1 MLEHLAALYPF
12 FLVAGLSI
20 AGTLAVL
27 RRQTRARQRIALDLV
42 RLNQELNFDTLA
54 FLDAGARRLTAAGFR
69 GVDWE
74 VEWFG
79 AVRPGNAGAA
89 TPGRGTV
96 WERRLGAPDMT
107 VRLRFLPGR
116 LAGEH
121 RFFAEF
127 LSETFV
133 LLLQTDL
140 WIKAGGIASA
150 LSEFQRLTLFLGH
163 DVKNLAQFIRILGDQ
178 IETLPPEEERAYLA
192 YLRAAL
198 PLFRQRSERIVK
210 GLVSDRPAAI
220 GEPADVALA
229 ASLERLCAAHG
240 LMPEIRGQGMVRV
253 APSSLDGILDNLL
266 LNHAQHAPRCPL
278 SIDIRPAGGEV
289 TAVIA
294 GGRVEDAN
302 LLHLFEPFWTNS
314 SSGLGLGLHQAR
326 QLARESGGSL
336 GAGVGPD
343 GRLQFELRL
352 PASGQ

>member
-1 MLEHLAALYPF
+1 MLEHLGALYPF

-27 RRQTRARQRIALDLV
+27 RRQTRARQRIALALV
-42 RLNQELNFDTLA
+42 RLNEELNFDTLA
-54 FLDAGARRLTAAGFR
+54 FLEAGARHLTTAGFR
-69 GVDWE
+69 RLDWDI
-74 VEWFG
+74 EWFG
-79 AVRPGNAGAA
+79 ATRRGGAGAA
-89 TPGRGTV
+89 PRAGAV
-96 WERRLGAPDMT
+96 WERRISAPDIT
-107 VRLRFLPGR
+107 VTLRFLPGR
-116 LAGEH
+116 QAGER

-127 LSETFV
+127 LSQTFV

-178 IETLPPEEERAYLA
+178 IEILPPEEERAYLA

-198 PLFRQRSERIVK
+198 PLFQERSERIVK
-210 GLVSDRPAAI
+210 GLVGDRLAAI

-240 LMPEIRGQGMVRV
+240 LMPEICGQGTVRV

-278 SIDIRPAGGEV
+278 AIDIRPAGGEV
-289 TAVIA
+289 TIVIA
-294 GGRVEDAN
+294 GGRVEDGN

-326 QLARESGGSL
+326 RLARESGGSL
-336 GAGVGPD
+336 GAGVGAD
-343 GRLQFELRL
+343 GKLRFELRL
-352 PASGQ
+352 PAAGQ

>member
-27 RRQTRARQRIALDLV
+27 RRQTRARQRVALDLV
-42 RLNQELNFDTLA
+42 RVNEALNFDILA
-54 FLDAGARRLTAAGFR
+54 FLDAGARRLTAAGF
-69 GVDWE
+69 GSVDWE
-74 VEWFG
+74 IEWFG
-79 AVRPGNAGAA
+79 AIRRGTAGAPPRA
-89 TPGRGTV
+89 GAI
-96 WERRLGAPDMT
+96 WERRISAPDMT
-107 VRLRFLPGR
+107 VTLRFLPGR
-116 LAGEH
+116 LAGER

-127 LSETFV
+127 LSQTFV

-192 YLRAAL
+192 YLRTAL
-198 PLFRQRSERIVK
+198 PLFRERSERIVN
-210 GLVSDRPAAI
+210 GLVSDRPSVG

-240 LMPEIRGQGMVRV
+240 LTPEVSGQGTVRV
-253 APSSLDGILDNLL
+253 PPSSLDGILDNLL
-266 LNHAQHAPRCPL
+266 LNHAQHAPRSPL
-278 SIDIRPAGGEV
+278 AIEIRAAGGEV
-289 TAVIA
+289 TAVVTS
-294 GGRVEDAN
+294 GLVEDED

-326 QLARESGGSL
+326 RLARESGGSL
-336 GAGVGPD
+336 GADLGPD
-343 GRLQFELRL
+343 GRLRFELRL